1 MSRMSRR
8 TFGSTIPGLGTSQIR
23 ESVWAFESTKGRDMR
38 IVDYENTKSLSDV
51 GIILTPSEAEE
62 LATYLVA
69 LARRPDICK
78 VHLSE
83 IENDHIEREITVAV
97 I

>member
-1 MSRMSRR
+1 
-8 TFGSTIPGLGTSQIR
+8 
-23 ESVWAFESTKGRDMR
+23 MR
-38 IVDYENTKSLSDV
+38 IVDYESTKSLSDV

-69 LARRPDICK
+69 LARRSDISR